1 MADGIRSIQRAFL
14 VLRAMNEKPVWSLQE
29 LQVCTGLPKSTLH
42 RILSALRD
50 ERYVRCD
57 EGMYGYY
64 QLTSNVL
71 ALSKGVTERSHL
83 VDVAAP
89 ILIATTKR
97 IRWPISMGVI
107 DGHEMRVSFCTM
119 PYSPYAIRPSSFGRR
134 YGLFDSALGKAYF
147 TYCGSVER
155 RILYDHLRAHE
166 DPSVGLPSCQQ
177 MKGVIQETRKT
188 GFGVRYGR
196 TSAESSAF
204 AIPVFSRGELLA
216 TMCYSTFSG
225 SLDETAIKEF
235 LPVLKDAAQT
245 VGALW
250 DQAQGNSEHQ
260 VPKLREH

>member
-29 LQVCTGLPKSTLH
+29 LQACTGLPKSTLH

-50 ERYVRCD
+50 EHYVRSD

-71 ALSKGVTERSHL
+71 SLSKGVTERGRL
-83 VDVAAP
+83 VDIAAP

-97 IRWPISMGVI
+97 IRWPISMGVV
-107 DGHEMRVSFCTM
+107 DGHGMRVSFCTM

-134 YGLFDSALGKAYF
+134 YGLFDSALGKTYF
-147 TYCGSVER
+147 AYCGKVER
-155 RILYDHLRAHE
+155 RILYDYLRIHDGSTAGR
-166 DPSVGLPSCQQ
+166 PSWRQ
-177 MKGVIQETRKT
+177 MKAVIRETCKT

-225 SLDETAIKEF
+225 SLDETVIREF
-235 LPVLKDAAQT
+235 LPVLQDAAQI
-245 VGALW
+245 VGAQW
-250 DQAQGNSEHQ
+250 AEAHDGPAQQDH
-260 VPKLREH
+260 